1 MLYNY
6 KQADQKWRVSW
17 GQLRGALRNS
27 HQSKR
32 NSRLSSEDTLKSM
45 NKRRNPQTEIMDK
58 ELEEI
63 ENKADNQRMTADL
76 EKQQATYKQEV
87 TNVKV
92 PYMAT

>member
-1 MLYNY
+1 
-6 KQADQKWRVSW
+6 
-17 GQLRGALRNS
+17 
-27 HQSKR
+27 
-32 NSRLSSEDTLKSM
+32 M